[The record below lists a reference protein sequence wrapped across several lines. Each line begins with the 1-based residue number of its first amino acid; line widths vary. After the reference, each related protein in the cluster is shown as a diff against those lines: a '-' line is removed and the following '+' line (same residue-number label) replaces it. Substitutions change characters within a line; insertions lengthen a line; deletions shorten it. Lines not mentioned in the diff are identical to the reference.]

1 MRSSLQVTAATNKL
15 LKEMNFFTIIVRVLW
30 NMLGEQLHHQQ
41 SFFQNFIDVISLRV
55 FQWRYSSHAW
65 HDSNVDSFILSSEV
79 NMLFQQKLGSLY
91 THCIHARD
99 TAQCCRPCAKQS
111 EPLFVKIGF
120 VLTNFW
126 PPETRKALGARLQ
139 IASCANV
146 HGSSHSWYG
155 IVACFKL
162 IRTCFSKF
170 LLLQNWPRTVHL
182 CRAQFPRIC
191 QTWSVTWEARRA
203 PPELGLRNYRKL
215 NALKFIIRHKSL
227 HHFIS
232 ASARPKIRLPRRQ
245 LLKWCRDWFLIM
257 NFNAWIIHR

>member
-1 MRSSLQVTAATNKL
+1 MTDQDGSR
-15 LKEMNFFTIIVRVLW
+15 
-30 NMLGEQLHHQQ
+30 HHQQ

-55 FQWRYSSHAW
+55 FQWRYWSHAW

-79 NMLFQQKLGSLY
+79 NMSFQQKLGSLY
-91 THCIHARD
+91 RHSIHARD
-99 TAQCCRPCAKQS
+99 TAQCCRPCAKQA

-120 VLTNFW
+120 ILTNFW

-182 CRAQFPRIC
+182 RRAQFPRIC
-191 QTWSVTWEARRA
+191 HLECHLGSQESATRARA
-203 PPELGLRNYRKL
+203 ADLSKVKCIKVHYQ
-215 NALKFIIRHKSL
+215 A
-227 HHFIS
+227 
-232 ASARPKIRLPRRQ
+232 
-245 LLKWCRDWFLIM
+245 
-257 NFNAWIIHR
+257 